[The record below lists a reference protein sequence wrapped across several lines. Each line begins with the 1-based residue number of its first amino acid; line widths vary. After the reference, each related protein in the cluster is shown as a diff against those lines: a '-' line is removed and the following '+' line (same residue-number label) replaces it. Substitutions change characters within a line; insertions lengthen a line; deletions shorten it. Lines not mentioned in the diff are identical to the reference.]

1 MTQANGRR
9 RRTDESSDHI
19 RIHHSCRRMCCSSQL
34 ERSRLARKLNHKLLE
49 HSRLVRR
56 LNRMLQVH
64 SMLARKQD
72 HSRCRN
78 QLVHSMMLQL
88 EHSKLAQRCIRS
100 RCCS

>member
-1 MTQANGRR
+1 M
-9 RRTDESSDHI
+9 
-19 RIHHSCRRMCCSSQL
+19 MLQL
-34 ERSRLARKLNHKLLE
+34 EHSSLGLLQRHMLLE
-49 HSRLVRR
+49 HSRL
-56 LNRMLQVH
+56 
-64 SMLARKQD
+64 ARKQE